1 MMPTYRNAERLSA
14 RGQLVLPGNICGHTH
29 FYSAYARGMAI
40 PGEPPAD
47 FPQILKRLWWGLDRA
62 LDEDAVRMSAL
73 VSLIDAIKHGTT
85 TLIDHH
91 ASPNFIE
98 GSLGVIAQAVTQSGL
113 RAVLCYE
120 VTDRDGEE
128 KMQAGIAENVR
139 FRSALDQF
147 PHVSA
152 TFGLHASL
160 TLSDDTLKKCVD
172 ANPEGE
178 GFHIHVAEHE
188 VDETDSVDRYG
199 RRVVNRLNDYGI
211 FLHRPHQQHRPHRG
225 RRRPR

>member
-1 MMPTYRNAERLSA
+1 MLITDATIITWGKSPTILNDHALYIENGVIQAIGPTEVMMPTYRNAERLSA

-73 VSLIDAIKHGTT
+73 VSLVDAIKHGTT
-85 TLIDHH
+85 TLMDHH

-98 GSLGVIAQAVTQSGL
+98 GSLDVIAQAVTQSGL

-120 VTDRDGEE
+120 VTDRDG
-128 KMQAGIAENVR
+128 
-139 FRSALDQF
+139 
-147 PHVSA
+147 
-152 TFGLHASL
+152 
-160 TLSDDTLKKCVD
+160 
-172 ANPEGE
+172 
-178 GFHIHVAEHE
+178 
-188 VDETDSVDRYG
+188 
-199 RRVVNRLNDYGI
+199 
-211 FLHRPHQQHRPHRG
+211 
-225 RRRPR
+225 